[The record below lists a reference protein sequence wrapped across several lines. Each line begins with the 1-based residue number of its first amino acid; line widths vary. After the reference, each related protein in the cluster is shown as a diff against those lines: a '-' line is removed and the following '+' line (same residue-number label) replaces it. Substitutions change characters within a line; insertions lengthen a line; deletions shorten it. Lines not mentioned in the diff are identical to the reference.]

1 MTLSAPK
8 KKWFRWWLVPL
19 GLFALL
25 CLLNPRY
32 TAGEVGQE
40 DGTVIR
46 AERFAIGPFG
56 WVAST
61 HIDASGERTLVD
73 LRTE

>member
-1 MTLSAPK
+1 MTTPPPK
-8 KKWFRWWLVPL
+8 KKRRWWLVPL

-32 TAGEVGQE
+32 TAAEVEEE
-40 DGTVIR
+40 DGTVMK
-46 AERFAIGPFG
+46 AERFAFGPFG

-61 HIDASGERTLVD
+61 RIDASGEKVLID
-73 LRTE
+73 MQTE